1 MKIAITSS
9 DGKNV
14 DRHFGRATKFYIYE
28 LVAPVP
34 RFIEQRKTIG
44 YCSEEDNHNYN
55 PNKLQ
60 LVYEKIK
67 DCEIL
72 CTAKIGN
79 VPAAQLQEKGI
90 NIIEFEGKLDEVFMN
105 M

>member
-14 DRHFGRATKFYIYE
+14 DKHFGRATQFYIYE

-34 RFIEQRKTIG
+34 KFIEKRNSIG

-55 PNKLQ
+55 PNKLD
-60 LVYEKIK
+60 LVYQKIK

-72 CTAKIGN
+72 CTVKIGN

-90 NIIEFEGKLDEVFMN
+90 NIIEFEGKLEKVFSSV
-105 M
+105 